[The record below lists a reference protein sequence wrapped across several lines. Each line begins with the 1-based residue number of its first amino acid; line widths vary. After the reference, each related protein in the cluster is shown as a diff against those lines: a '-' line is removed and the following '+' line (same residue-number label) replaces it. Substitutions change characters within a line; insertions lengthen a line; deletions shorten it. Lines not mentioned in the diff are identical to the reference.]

1 MKATIPKDSV
11 VSFDTATN
19 CEIYNDYNRVG
30 LSIIRPNRK
39 DIQLNR
45 ITRNDVTVFYPF
57 VTTETREYDEP
68 DSVALEYL
76 YMKEQEIK
84 ITR

>member
-1 MKATIPKDSV
+1 MDSTIPKDSM
-11 VSFDTATN
+11 VSFDTAPN
-19 CEIYNDYNRVG
+19 CEIYNSFDRVG

-39 DIQLNR
+39 EIRLNKVPANDI
-45 ITRNDVTVFYPF
+45 TVFYPF
-57 VTTETREYDEP
+57 VATEVDHNEP

-76 YMKEQEIK
+76 YMKDQEIK

>member
-1 MKATIPKDSV
+1 MESTIPKDSV
-11 VSFDTATN
+11 VSFDTAPN
-19 CEIYNDYNRVG
+19 CEMYNSWDRVG

-39 DIQLNR
+39 NIQLNR
-45 ITRNDVTVFYPF
+45 VTANDITVFYPF
-57 VTTETREYDEP
+57 VVTETHYNEP

-76 YMKEQEIK
+76 YMKDQEIK

>member
-1 MKATIPKDSV
+1 MKATIPRDCV
-11 VSFDTATN
+11 VSFDTSTN

-45 ITRNDVTVFYPF
+45 VTRNDVTVFYPF

-76 YMKEQEIK
+76 YMREQEIK

>member
-1 MKATIPKDSV
+1 MKATIPRDSV
-11 VSFDTATN
+11 VSFDTSTN
-19 CEIYNDYNRVG
+19 CEIYNNYNRVG

-45 ITRNDVTVFYPF
+45 VTRNDVTVFYPF
-57 VTTETREYDEP
+57 ITTDKEYDEP
-68 DSVALEYL
+68 NSVALEYL

-84 ITR
+84 VTR

>member
-1 MKATIPKDSV
+1 MDTTIPRDSV
-11 VSFDTATN
+11 VSFDTSVN
-19 CEIYNDYNRVG
+19 CEIYNNYDRVG

-39 DIQLNR
+39 FINLNKVPA
-45 ITRNDVTVFYPF
+45 NDVTVFYPF
-57 VTTETREYDEP
+57 ISTEVQHDEP
-68 DSVALEYL
+68 NSVALEYM

>member
-1 MKATIPKDSV
+1 MQSTVPRDSI
-11 VSFDTATN
+11 VSFDTSTN
-19 CEIYNDYNRVG
+19 CEIYNNFDTVG

-39 DIQLNR
+39 EIKLNR
-45 ITRNDVTVFYPF
+45 IPANNVTVFYPF
-57 VTTETREYDEP
+57 ISTETIHDEP

-76 YMKEQEIK
+76 YMKEQSIK

>member
-1 MKATIPKDSV
+1 MDTTIPRNSR
-11 VSFDTATN
+11 VSFDTSVN
-19 CEIYNDYNRVG
+19 CEIYNSFNRVG

-39 DIQLNR
+39 EIQLDR
-45 ITRNDVTVFYPF
+45 IPANDVTVFYPF
-57 VTTETREYDEP
+57 VTTEEEHDEP
-68 DSVALEYL
+68 NSVALEYM

>member
-1 MKATIPKDSV
+1 MDTTIPRDSR
-11 VSFDTATN
+11 VSFDTSVN
-19 CEIYNDYNRVG
+19 CEIYNSFNRVG

-39 DIQLNR
+39 EIQLDR
-45 ITRNDVTVFYPF
+45 IPANDVTVFYPF
-57 VTTETREYDEP
+57 VTTEEEHDEP
-68 DSVALEYL
+68 NSVALEYM

>member
-1 MKATIPKDSV
+1 MKATIPRDSI
-11 VSFDTATN
+11 VSFDTNVN
-19 CEIYNDYNRVG
+19 CEIYNRNNRVG

-39 DIQLNR
+39 EIKLNR
-45 ITRNDVTVFYPF
+45 IPANDLTIFYPF
-57 VTTETREYDEP
+57 VNTEVQHDEP

-76 YMKEQEIK
+76 YMREQEIR

>member
-1 MKATIPKDSV
+1 MDSTIPRDSI
-11 VSFDTATN
+11 VSFDTSVN
-19 CEIYNDYNRVG
+19 CEIYNNYDRVG

-39 DIQLNR
+39 FVNLNNV
-45 ITRNDVTVFYPF
+45 TANDVTVFYPF
-57 VTTETREYDEP
+57 IATEEQHNEP
-68 DSVALEYL
+68 NSVALEYM